1 MIKRLSIFIVL
12 LTIVCMHMSCS
23 NEDKILTLPELSQ
36 VLLDLHLAEA
46 YAQHLPKDSVQRD
59 LKNVDSLNVWDASIL
74 KKHHV
79 TEKRFSVSMEWY
91 KNHPELLDS
100 AYQKMLSELTIMATK
115 LDK

>member
-1 MIKRLSIFIVL
+1 MIKRLSIFFIL
-12 LTIVCMHMSCS
+12 LTLVGKFTACS

-46 YAQHLPKDSVQRD
+46 YAQHLPKDSLQRD

-79 TEKRFSVSMEWY
+79 TEKRVSVSMEWY
-91 KNHPELLDS
+91 KSHPELLDS
-100 AYQKMLSELTIMATK
+100 AYQKMLSELTIMAAK
-115 LDK
+115 VDK